1 MSRLWKQA
9 FKNPIRAVATVL
21 ALLVLLTAFIVAA
34 VAAYLTFWPI
44 PIGDYR
50 EVVSTRNYSNERVDL
65 TKTCLKQQWILY
77 RTVGGSV
84 QVRESVLDKAR
95 IQCLW

>member
-1 MSRLWKQA
+1 MSKLRKQA

-21 ALLVLLTAFIVAA
+21 TL
-34 VAAYLTFWPI
+34 
-44 PIGDYR
+44 
-50 EVVSTRNYSNERVDL
+50 VSTRNYSKERVDMA
-65 TKTCLKQQWILY
+65 KTCLKQQWIPY

-84 QVRESVLDKAR
+84 QVRESVLDTAR

>member
-1 MSRLWKQA
+1 MIKLWEYA
-9 FKNPIRAVATVL
+9 FKNPIRAVASVL
-21 ALLVLLTAFIVAA
+21 ALLVLLAAFIVVT

-44 PIGDYR
+44 PIGEYR
-50 EVVSTRNYSNERVDL
+50 ELVSTRNYSNERVDL
-65 TKTCLKQQWILY
+65 AKTCLKKQWIPY

>member
-1 MSRLWKQA
+1 M
-9 FKNPIRAVATVL
+9 L

-50 EVVSTRNYSNERVDL
+50 ELVSTRSYSNERVDL
-65 TKTCLKQQWILY
+65 AKTCLKQQWIPY
-77 RTVGGSV
+77 RTVGA
-84 QVRESVLDKAR
+84 QYRCES
-95 IQCLW
+95 QCLIKRVYSVCGRDSLVASLMS